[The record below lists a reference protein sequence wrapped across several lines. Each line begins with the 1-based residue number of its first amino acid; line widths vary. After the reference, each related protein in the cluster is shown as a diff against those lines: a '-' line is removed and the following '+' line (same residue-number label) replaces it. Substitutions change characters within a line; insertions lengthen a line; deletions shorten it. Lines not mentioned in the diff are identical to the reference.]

1 MSAQPTPRPEAPAA
15 KAAPRMALRYV
26 RRTEQREIAIAVPVG
41 SVRRI
46 EMPDEDAKAHF
57 VTAVLKVRCGPDEE
71 LELFGQPV
79 KDLSGGARQKLR
91 ARVGALTP
99 IVGLINNLN
108 AWENISLPSA
118 YHGKPAFAE
127 VAAITQEVLDAFGVE
142 PRAFLGRVPDELGKL
157 ERKIAAF
164 ARLMI
169 AGPELA
175 VIDSLDE
182 GLSRAECARVA
193 GFEQE
198 YRRRHPTGTL
208 LFVDTKEE

>member
-1 MSAQPTPRPEAPAA
+1 MSAVLEAAQPAI
-15 KAAPRMALRYV
+15 ALRYK
-26 RRTEQREIAIAVPVG
+26 RGGIAFAVPVG
-41 SVRRI
+41 AVRRL
-46 EMPDEDAKAHF
+46 ELPDRESKSAF
-57 VTAVLKVRCGPDEE
+57 VTAVLKARCEPDEE

-79 KDLSGGARQKLR
+79 QSVTGRARQRLR
-91 ARVGALTP
+91 NRVGALSP

-108 AWENISLPSA
+108 AWENISLPAA
-118 YHGKPAFAE
+118 YHGKPPLAE
-127 VAAITQEVLDAFGVE
+127 VGAITQEVLAGFGLE
-142 PRAFLGRVPDELGKL
+142 PRSFLARVPDELGKL

-175 VIDSLDE
+175 LIESLND

-198 YRRRHPTGTL
+198 YRRRHPAGTL
-208 LFVDTKEE
+208 VFVDIREE

>member
-1 MSAQPTPRPEAPAA
+1 MNQPAQATAPEA
-15 KAAPRMALRYV
+15 KAAPQMALRYA
-26 RRTEQREIAIAVPVG
+26 RHGEKREIALAVPVG

-46 EMPDEDAKAHF
+46 ELPDTESKSAF
-57 VTAVLKVRCGPDEE
+57 VTAVLKARCEANEE

-79 KDLSGGARQKLR
+79 RDLSGGARQRLR
-91 ARVGALTP
+91 TRVGALSP

-108 AWENISLPSA
+108 AWENISLPAA
-118 YHGKPAFAE
+118 YHGKPSLAE
-127 VAAITQEVLDAFGVE
+127 VATITQEVLDVFGIE
-142 PRAFLGRVPDELGKL
+142 PRGFLVRVPDELGKL

-164 ARLMI
+164 ARLMV

-175 VIDSLDE
+175 IVESLND

-198 YRRRHPTGTL
+198 YRRRHPAGTL
-208 LFVDTKEE
+208 LFVDIREE

>member
-1 MSAQPTPRPEAPAA
+1 
-15 KAAPRMALRYV
+15 MALRYT
-26 RRTEQREIAIAVPVG
+26 RKTEQREVAIAVPAG

-46 EMPDEDAKAHF
+46 ELPDAESKSTF
-57 VTAVLKVRCGPDEE
+57 VTAVLKARCEADED

-79 KDLSGGARQKLR
+79 RGLGSNARQKLR
-91 ARVGALTP
+91 ARVGALSP
-99 IVGLINNLN
+99 IIGLINNLN
-108 AWENISLPSA
+108 AWENISLPAA
-118 YHGKPAFAE
+118 YHGKPSLAE
-127 VAAITQEVLDAFGVE
+127 VAAITQEVLDTFDIE
-142 PRAFLGRVPDELGKL
+142 PRGFLVRVPDELGTL

-175 VIDSLDE
+175 IIESLND

-198 YRRRHPTGTL
+198 YRRRHPAGTL
-208 LFVDTKEE
+208 LFVDIREE

>member
-1 MSAQPTPRPEAPAA
+1 MSAVLTETRAPGAA
-15 KAAPRMALRYV
+15 AQLALRYSH
-26 RRTEQREIAIAVPVG
+26 RGIAIAVPVG

-46 EMPDEDAKAHF
+46 NLPDRETKSVF
-57 VTAVLKVRCGPDEE
+57 VTAVLKARCEGDEE

-79 KDLSGGARQKLR
+79 ASLSGGARQKLR
-91 ARVGALTP
+91 GRVGALSP

-108 AWENISLPSA
+108 AWENISLPAA
-118 YHGKPAFAE
+118 YHGKPSLAE
-127 VAAITQEVLDAFGVE
+127 VAAITQEVLDTFGID

-175 VIDSLDE
+175 IIESLDE
-182 GLSRAECARVA
+182 GLSRAECARVT

-198 YRRRHPTGTL
+198 YRRRHPAGTL
-208 LFVDTKEE
+208 IFVDIREE

>member
-1 MSAQPTPRPEAPAA
+1 MSAVLQAEGRTAPQ
-15 KAAPRMALRYV
+15 MALRYV
-26 RRTEQREIAIAVPVG
+26 HRGGQREIAIAVPVG

-46 EMPDEDAKAHF
+46 SVPDRETRSAF
-57 VTAVLKVRCGPDEE
+57 VTAVLKARCEGDEE

-79 KDLSGGARQKLR
+79 KDISGNARAKLR
-91 ARVGALTP
+91 AQVGALSPT
-99 IVGLINNLN
+99 VGLINNLN
-108 AWENISLPSA
+108 AWENISLPAA
-118 YHGKPAFAE
+118 YHGKPSLGE
-127 VAAITQEVLDAFGVE
+127 VAAITQEVLDTFGIE

-175 VIDSLDE
+175 IIESLDD

-198 YRRRHPTGTL
+198 YRRRHPAGTL
-208 LFVDTKEE
+208 IFVDIREE

>member
-1 MSAQPTPRPEAPAA
+1 MS
-15 KAAPRMALRYV
+15 ALRYV
-26 RRTEQREIAIAVPVG
+26 RRGEQRQTSIAVPMG
-41 SVRRI
+41 SVQRI
-46 EMPDEDAKAHF
+46 NLPDREVKSAF
-57 VTAVLKVRCGPDEE
+57 VTAVLKARCEPDEE

-79 KDLSGGARQKLR
+79 QELSGGARQKLR

-108 AWENISLPSA
+108 AWENIWLPSA

-127 VAAITQEVLDAFGVE
+127 VAAITQEVLDTFGVE
-142 PRAFLGRVPDELGKL
+142 PRSFLGRVPDELGKL

-198 YRRRHPTGTL
+198 YRRRHPAGTL
-208 LFVDTKEE
+208 VFVDIREE